1 MVPVKE
7 NVVHF
12 NVKMPVNGTATLE
25 GSLTTYIKLKLHTQF
40 DPFLSREIKTCIHIK
55 LYTFL

>member
-1 MVPVKE
+1 MPVKE
-7 NVVHF
+7 NTGHF

-25 GSLTTYIKLKLHTQF
+25 GSLTAYMKLKLHTQF
-40 DPFLSREIKTCIHIK
+40 DPFLSREIKTYIHIK